1 MLKLGTMLACILCIS
16 FAETSHGAPLD
27 SPGTV
32 YIDGTPCNRACQ
44 AYMAWSRQVLSQQAV
59 SASAQPPSPKF
70 VQPSSKTKAQRTA
83 KMRSGNPREAAPV
96 RVAKHAA
103 PKRIETAAPADKTDQ
118 QVNLEQAKTP
128 PRDEPDASAAPNPP
142 SPEAGKVRDQAM
154 TSPAEDDTITATTTP
169 APGNEV
175 SGNTEPSNP
184 PATSP
189 EAGADTAAL
198 APPDK
203 PDERVA
209 ILLVSPEIKS
219 ISDLANKTI
228 AIDASPSEYS
238 VADLKNAI
246 VAAGATDAQLSE
258 DQRMALLRV
267 IDGDVQA
274 AVVTVLSSKAAEAW
288 NAGVRGYNILRLPLP
303 SPSKAKPG

>member
-1 MLKLGTMLACILCIS
+1 MLKLCTLLACILCIC

-44 AYMAWSRQVLSQQAV
+44 SYMAWSRQVLSRQAV
-59 SASAQPPSPKF
+59 SASSQPPSSKF

-83 KMRSGNPREAAPV
+83 KMRSRNPREAAPT
-96 RVAKHAA
+96 RVAKNAA
-103 PKRIETAAPADKTDQ
+103 PKRIETAPANKADQ
-118 QVNLEQAKTP
+118 LVNPGQAKTP

-154 TSPAEDDTITATTTP
+154 TSPAEDDTTTATTTP
-169 APGNEV
+169 APENEV

-189 EAGADTAAL
+189 GAGADTTAL
-198 APPDK
+198 ASPDK

-219 ISDLANKTI
+219 ISDLAHKVI
-228 AIDASPSEYS
+228 AIDASPTEYS
-238 VADLKNAI
+238 VADLNSAI
-246 VAAGATDAQLSE
+246 VAAGATEVQLSE

-274 AVVTVLSSKAAEAW
+274 AVVTVLSSKAAEVW
-288 NAGVRGYNILRLPLP
+288 SAGVRGFNILRLPLP